1 MPAPAAASLR
11 VALRSQPVY
20 AAASLQP
27 LINFGFALKARN
39 VLSFGSGAVGLDF
52 PVVLCLAL
60 VFEGNPRRF
69 AHGTHM
75 ALFRIDRQTG

>member
-52 PVVLCLAL
+52 QSSSAL
-60 VFEGNPRRF
+60 RWYLKVTRGDLLMAPIWRYF
-69 AHGTHM
+69 A
-75 ALFRIDRQTG
+75 